1 MGFMAAAIPIAGAV
15 LGAMSKEEQAAP
27 PPAIP
32 PPPSLG
38 EIAALNG
45 QQTTQSNL
53 ALPMT
58 SPFSQFNSPVGGGQR
73 R

>member
-1 MGFMAAAIPIAGAV
+1 MAFMAAAIPIAASV
-15 LGAMSKEEQAAP
+15 LGAMSKKDEQAA
-27 PPAIP
+27 PAIP

-38 EIAALNG
+38 EIVAMNG
-45 QQTTQSNL
+45 QKHEQSNL